1 MDKRLEAYCA
11 PVVESLCPDS
21 LDDDAEILS
30 CLLENVH
37 SDIMVRKRPQCRKA
51 LLEVQYFLSRDF
63 SWDKKFRRACAK
75 EAEELC
81 EVGTLNDA
89 EDEDEM
95 EIPLSLVISCLYR
108 HTHPFEEDIARIRI
122 FFSLKSLQNIKS

>member
-1 MDKRLEAYCA
+1 MIRRVDYI
-11 PVVESLCPDS
+11 ESSIKSFNRRSFIFDY
-21 LDDDAEILS
+21 LS
-30 CLLENVH
+30 
-37 SDIMVRKRPQCRKA
+37 KYKPYRKA

-63 SWDKKFRRACAK
+63 SWDKKFRRACAQ

-81 EVGTLNDA
+81 EVGTLNAA

-108 HTHPFEEDIARIRI
+108 HSHPFEDDIGMIRKI
-122 FFSLKSLQNIKS
+122 